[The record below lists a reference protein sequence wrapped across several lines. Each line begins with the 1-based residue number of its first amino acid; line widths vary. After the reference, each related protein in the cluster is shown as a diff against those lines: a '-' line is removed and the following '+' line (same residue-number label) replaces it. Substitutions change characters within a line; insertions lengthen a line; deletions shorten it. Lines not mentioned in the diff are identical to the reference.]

1 MTRGLRMDDTHAW
14 LIRAGSG
21 GEFEQFNLDEGLA
34 TLGWGELG
42 DLSNLTRPE
51 ITQRLEMQFPEASPG
66 AIRNWTG
73 QVWSFANAVSVGD
86 LVVLPSKGRPMI
98 AIGRVTG
105 GYRHRP
111 DLPEG
116 AAQTI
121 SVDWTAKDVPRTA
134 IGQDLLYSLGSL
146 LTVCRLAR
154 NNAAVRLAALAQ
166 NGIDPGNESPVEP
179 GPGISVTAAEAAA
192 DGAETASDLD
202 LERIARD
209 EINKRISARFP
220 GHELS
225 ELVAAVLHASGMTT
239 YVAPSGKDGGIDVLA
254 GSGPLGMD
262 RPRICVQVKFTKDP
276 VSAMVVRELQG
287 VMARVDADQA
297 LLVSWSGVTRDAE
310 RELRQEF
317 FRVRVWNADD
327 LFEQITAVYSRL
339 PEEIQAKLP
348 LKRIWTIAAEQ
359 D

>member
-1 MTRGLRMDDTHAW
+1 MAIQKAW
-14 LIRAGSG
+14 LIRAGRG
-21 GEFEQFNLDEGLA
+21 GEYEQYNFDGGLA
-34 TLGWGELG
+34 TIGWGELG
-42 DLSNLTRPE
+42 DLAGLTRPE
-51 ITQRLEMQFPEASPG
+51 VAQLMEKQYPEASIG
-66 AIRNWTG
+66 AVRNWTG
-73 QVWSFANAVSVGD
+73 QVWAFSNAIAVGD

-105 GYRHRP
+105 GYRYRP

-121 SVDWTAKDVPRTA
+121 SVDWIAKDVPRTA

-154 NNAAVRLAALAQ
+154 NNAPERLAQLAQ
-166 NGIDPGNESPVEP
+166 DGVDPGADISAPSSPAP
-179 GPGISVTAAEAAA
+179 DDTAATTDQNSDGIETAAEI
-192 DGAETASDLD
+192 DI
-202 LERIARD
+202 ERVARD
-209 EINKRISARFP
+209 AINKCISTRFP
-220 GHELS
+220 AHELS
-225 ELVAAVLHASGMTT
+225 DLVAAILRASGMTT
-239 YVAPSGKDGGIDVLA
+239 YVAPAGKDGGVDVLA

-262 RPRICVQVKFTKDP
+262 QPRICVQVKFTKDP

-287 VMARVDADQA
+287 VMARVGADQA

-317 FRVRVWNADD
+317 FRVRVWDADD
-327 LFEQITAVYSRL
+327 LFEQLTVVYDRL

-348 LKRIWTIAAEQ
+348 LKRIWTIATEQ